1 MIRARTKQLHEN
13 NAFSLIMAFL
23 IIAGF
28 FIDIGEAQVL
38 RDTRLCA
45 RECVRDAARVCA
57 RSCCLCAV
65 RAWSVVP
72 GILAWYIPCPL
83 LSL

>member
-28 FIDIGEAQVL
+28 LIDIGEAQVL
-38 RDTRLCA
+38 RDTRVCV
-45 RECVRDAARVCA
+45 RECV
-57 RSCCLCAV
+57 
-65 RAWSVVP
+65 
-72 GILAWYIPCPL
+72 
-83 LSL
+83 